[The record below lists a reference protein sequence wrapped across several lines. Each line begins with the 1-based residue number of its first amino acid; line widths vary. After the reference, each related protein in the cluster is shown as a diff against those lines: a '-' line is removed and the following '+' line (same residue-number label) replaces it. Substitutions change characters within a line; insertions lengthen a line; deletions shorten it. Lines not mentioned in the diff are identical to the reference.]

1 MDIDSLRALSK
12 GGRKPSFIS
21 DSKSASYLKGK
32 GVLARGRERVC
43 RDGEG
48 HRISSVLAVAGK
60 GFVELGE
67 SHAFP

>member
-1 MDIDSLRALSK
+1 MDIDSLQAINK

-21 DSKSASYLKGK
+21 DSKSASYLKEK
-32 GVLARGRERVC
+32 GVLARRGERVC

-48 HRISSVLAVAGK
+48 RRISSVLAVAGE